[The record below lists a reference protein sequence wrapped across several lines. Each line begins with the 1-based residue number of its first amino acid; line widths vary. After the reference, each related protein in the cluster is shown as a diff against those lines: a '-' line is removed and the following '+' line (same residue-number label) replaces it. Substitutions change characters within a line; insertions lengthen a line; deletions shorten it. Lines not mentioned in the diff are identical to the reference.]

1 MSKFRLEKAIG
12 YVVNRAA
19 LRMKAELQR
28 AFKANGY
35 NLTPE
40 HWAVMNCLWER
51 QGATQTEIADSI
63 SKDKTNLTRILDV
76 MEKNGLITRQ
86 SHETDRRSY
95 RISLTRKAWKMKDQL
110 IAIAEEVSKASTRGL
125 SAKDEREIIRLM
137 NIINENL
144 AK

>member
-110 IAIAEEVSKASTRGL
+110 IAIAEEVSEASTRGL